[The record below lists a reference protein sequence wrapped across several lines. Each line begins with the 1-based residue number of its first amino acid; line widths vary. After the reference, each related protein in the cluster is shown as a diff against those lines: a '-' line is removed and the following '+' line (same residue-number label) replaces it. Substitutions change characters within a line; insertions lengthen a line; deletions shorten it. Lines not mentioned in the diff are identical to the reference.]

1 MKLKRICAV
10 IASVFVL
17 GFAII
22 ETTSSINADDYANN
36 VEIVQPE
43 QVIGLNS
50 TSYGNAGIT
59 KLEIQAN
66 GRRVWWYAKPYQ
78 SGGFSYKGVI
88 TVYDSKGIP
97 AVYYVSGDGS
107 GSVSGSVS
115 LRYKA
120 KKATMTGVCYGSNG
134 IAITMPFSD
143 SAYGG

>member
-1 MKLKRICAV
+1 MKLKRIFAI
-10 IASVFVL
+10 IASIFVL
-17 GFAII
+17 GFSISV
-22 ETTSSINADDYANN
+22 TSSSVKADDYVDN
-36 VEIVQPE
+36 VEMIQPE
-43 QVIGLNS
+43 QVFGLNS

-59 KLEIQAN
+59 KLDIQDS

-78 SGGFSYKGVI
+78 SGHFSYKGII
-88 TVYDSKGIP
+88 TVYDRKGIP
-97 AVYYVSGDGS
+97 ATYYVSGDGS